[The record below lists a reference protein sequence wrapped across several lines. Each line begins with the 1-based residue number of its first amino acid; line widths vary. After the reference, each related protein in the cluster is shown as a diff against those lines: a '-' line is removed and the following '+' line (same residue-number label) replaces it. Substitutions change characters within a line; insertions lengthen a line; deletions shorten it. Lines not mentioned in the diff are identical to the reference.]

1 MAKWYDSSTIQN
13 VWREART
20 MHESELDELLA
31 VAREECEEFAY
42 PEDVA
47 DPSNI
52 PARVALAHRLHA
64 QAIWNSQ
71 KTSGRDDDVTLS
83 GQSVT
88 VYPMDWQVKN
98 HLRPKRGVP
107 AVG

>member
-1 MAKWYDSSTIQN
+1 MATWYTPATITN
-13 VWREART
+13 VWREAQA
-20 MHESELDELLA
+20 MHDSELLELLA
-31 VAREECEEFAY
+31 VAREECEAFAY
-42 PEDVA
+42 PEDVE
-47 DPSNI
+47 DPDNI
-52 PARVALAHRLHA
+52 PSRVALAHRLHT

-71 KTSGRDDDVTLS
+71 KTSGRDDDATLS